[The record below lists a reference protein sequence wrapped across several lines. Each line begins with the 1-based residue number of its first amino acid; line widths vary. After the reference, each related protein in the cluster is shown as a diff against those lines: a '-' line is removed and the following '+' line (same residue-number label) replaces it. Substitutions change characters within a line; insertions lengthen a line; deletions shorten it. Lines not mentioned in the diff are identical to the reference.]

1 MSPPVELTLV
11 VAATR
16 AMGIGAK
23 GTLPWTGLRKEMAY
37 FARVTKRLP
46 PEVAHPPVLYCC
58 FSLVFSILSLS
69 VSHLWLYCL
78 RLLSSSRATKCET
91 R

>member
-1 MSPPVELTLV
+1 MAPPVELTLV

-46 PEVAHPPVLYCC
+46 PEVAHPHYPPPPSTPPPLL
-58 FSLVFSILSLS
+58 FSSHSPINAISFS
-69 VSHLWLYCL
+69 
-78 RLLSSSRATKCET
+78 
-91 R
+91 

>member
-23 GTLPWTGLRKEMAY
+23 GTLPWAGLRKEMAY

-46 PEVAHPPVLYCC
+46 PEVAHS
-58 FSLVFSILSLS
+58 FSYITFFP
-69 VSHLWLYCL
+69 
-78 RLLSSSRATKCET
+78 
-91 R
+91 